1 MMLDEWPA
9 ERTNGPTSGWING
22 QPLTKLGGS
31 KTKESVNHVQFL
43 SLKLIKSW

>member
-9 ERTNGPTSGWING
+9 ERTNGPTSGWTNG
-22 QPLTKLGGS
+22 QPLTKLGVQ
-31 KTKESVNHVQFL
+31 KPESVNHVPFL